1 MLYNLRHV
9 SLCHVGGG
17 KRTREDRT
25 KKAREDRTKKAR
37 EDRTKKAREDRQLS
51 ITRNSSL
58 NDTFWNLD
66 EVARTPQQSS

>member
-25 KKAREDRTKKAR
+25 KKREKIEQKKR
-37 EDRTKKAREDRQLS
+37 EKIDNYPLPET
-51 ITRNSSL
+51 
-58 NDTFWNLD
+58 
-66 EVARTPQQSS
+66 VV